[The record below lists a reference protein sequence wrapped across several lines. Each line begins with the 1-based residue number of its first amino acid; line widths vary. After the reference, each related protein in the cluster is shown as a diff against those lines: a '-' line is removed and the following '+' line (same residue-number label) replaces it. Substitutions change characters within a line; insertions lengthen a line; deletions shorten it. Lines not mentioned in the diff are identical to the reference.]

1 MNNVLRFP
9 TAQKPQRTQQ
19 RTGSPL
25 RQTQDDAMQMIM
37 DRFMSGIQPE
47 QILDQM
53 AGPEVKQA
61 KQIIHGKNPAQ
72 LKSIA
77 MNMAE
82 QRGVRLEDLA
92 AQLGVRLPG

>member
-9 TAQKPQRTQQ
+9 ETQNPQNTQRMGGARQ
-19 RTGSPL
+19 ISP
-25 RQTQDDAMQMIM
+25 MQMIM

-47 QILDQM
+47 QILEQM

-61 KQIIHGKNPAQ
+61 RQIIHGKNAAQ
-72 LKSIA
+72 LRTIA
-77 MNMAE
+77 TNMAQ